1 MALTDAELG
10 HAIQVELR
18 RHTVLSLATI
28 GESGPHAVSLMYA
41 HDAFDIYWLSDPKTR
56 HSQNLASN
64 PSAAVAIARQTED
77 FQNIR
82 GLQMEG
88 AGHRLAETDAERA
101 GFDLLVA
108 RYPFLKQFAA
118 GELARNLD
126 AAALYRFRPARL
138 TLIDNSR
145 GFGFKQT
152 LDLADRPGETVDPA

>member
-1 MALTDAELG
+1 MALKAAELR
-10 HAIQVELR
+10 HAIQAELR

-28 GESGPHAVSLMYA
+28 GKSGPYAVSLMYA

-64 PSAAVAIARQTED
+64 PSAAVTIARQTGD
-77 FQNIR
+77 FQKIR

-88 AGHRLAETDAERA
+88 AGNRLADADEERA

-152 LDLADRPGETVDPA
+152 LDLADRPGEAVDPA